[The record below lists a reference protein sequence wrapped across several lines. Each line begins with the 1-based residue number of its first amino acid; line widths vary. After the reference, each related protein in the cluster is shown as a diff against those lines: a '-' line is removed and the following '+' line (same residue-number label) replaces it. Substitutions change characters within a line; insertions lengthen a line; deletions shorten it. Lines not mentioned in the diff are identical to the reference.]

1 MRFSIRTRAYALALN
16 VGVLAG
22 ATFGAL
28 AFSGA
33 AHPAQSQASAYAA
46 AAKKG
51 FDSGRRLEAQTIV
64 VTAPPK
70 PRTLDCLAAAV
81 YYEARGESAAGRA
94 AVAQVVL
101 NRTGRP
107 GFPKTVCAVVYQGA
121 KSGDCQFSFV
131 CNGAM
136 RGPREPLAWLDARRI
151 AARAL
156 EGYVMA
162 EVGKAVSFHVAG
174 GHIPAGGVRLGAH
187 VFFT

>member
-1 MRFSIRTRAYALALN
+1 LRLSIRTRACALALN
-16 VGVLAG
+16 AGVVAG
-22 ATFGAL
+22 AIFGAL

-33 AHPAQSQASAYAA
+33 AQPAQTQASAYAA

-51 FDSGRRLEAQTIV
+51 FDSGLRLQAEPIV
-64 VTAPPK
+64 VTAPPR

-101 NRTGRP
+101 NRTGRAGYP
-107 GFPKTVCAVVYQGA
+107 RTVCGVVYQGA
-121 KSGDCQFSFV
+121 KIGDCQFSFV

-136 RGPREPLAWLDARRI
+136 RGPREPLAWLDARRV

-156 EGYVMA
+156 EGYVM
-162 EVGKAVSFHVAG
+162 GKVRNAVSFHVAG
-174 GHIPAGGVRLGAH
+174 SRMPTGAVRLGAH
-187 VFFT
+187 VFT